1 MKQYPFHYGHGSKSF
16 TLDENHVLNE
26 IRMPETPVMENVA
39 QGVLD
44 AIYHPI
50 GMSPINELIKPGQT
64 VTFICNDPT
73 RVANSFDFM
82 PVLVNEMNKLARCS
96 WISPTRRRSTWASC
110 SHCSSTSIQPRPGTW
125 RKAWAK
131 KWPAG
136 SKCLTVTPMCRKTLS
151 ILELQAA
158 LRRY

>member
-1 MKQYPFHYGHGSKSF
+1 MKQYTFHYGHGSKSF

-50 GMSPINELIKPGQT
+50 GMPPINELIKPGQT

-73 RVANSFDFM
+73 
-82 PVLVNEMNKLARCS
+82 
-96 WISPTRRRSTWASC
+96 
-110 SHCSSTSIQPRPGTW
+110 
-125 RKAWAK
+125 
-131 KWPAG
+131 
-136 SKCLTVTPMCRKTLS
+136 LS
-151 ILELQAA
+151 LIHI
-158 LRRY
+158 